1 MENECAPGL
10 PKAKGRPSEKAKK
23 GPLALQWLA
32 RQQDAAKS
40 VSRYAASLVY
50 PDLLRLLPSLE
61 APSRA
66 AESSAEL
73 ERHRKGVAAHMR
85 LTAEAHAQRRRRGGR
100 PKKGSSKK
108 TPSKPA

>member
-1 MENECAPGL
+1 M
-10 PKAKGRPSEKAKK
+10 
-23 GPLALQWLA
+23 
-32 RQQDAAKS
+32 DAAKS

-73 ERHRKGVAAHMR
+73 ELLRAAVTEYR
-85 LTAEAHAQRRRRGGR
+85 SLTADARAQRRRRGGR
-100 PKKGSSKK
+100 PKKAAPKK
-108 TPSKPA
+108 TTTKRV